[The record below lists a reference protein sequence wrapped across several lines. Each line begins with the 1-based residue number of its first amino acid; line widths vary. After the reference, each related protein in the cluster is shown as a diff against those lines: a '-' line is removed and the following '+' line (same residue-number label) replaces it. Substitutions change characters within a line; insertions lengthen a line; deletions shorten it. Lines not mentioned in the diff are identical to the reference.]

1 MAKVIGA
8 EMLVPVENVVNGQ
21 YFLFQDDVYSRRRMI
36 LDGPNGMPSTVDVLI
51 NVDGSNSFYTRQ
63 FAIDGQWKVQVLRHC
78 EIIIKTNDK
87 AVGIR

>member
-1 MAKVIGA
+1 MAKVKGA

-21 YFLFQDDVYSRRRMI
+21 YFLFENDVYSRHRMI
-36 LDGPNGMPSTVDVLI
+36 IDGQDGANA
-51 NVDGSNSFYTRQ
+51 VDGSNRFYTRQ